1 MSKQDRQFKKGISHG
16 ANSLVKMVWYIMAFL
31 ALVFLIAFL
40 LAAYFTTTRSKR
52 DYEIRVSEN
61 TINNVAA
68 NIKANIDNYKDLSRL
83 VMLNESVT
91 AFLRAPKATAGI
103 KNDARF
109 GVMDVLNV
117 CHNLDSVFIFRNDQ
131 EHMNNGRS
139 IYTIDTA
146 RMSSAEWVDAINS
159 RRGGAIISID
169 ANNAIFRSDKAPIIT
184 LGRAIY
190 DINTQK
196 QTGILLLNFSTDML
210 KNIIA
215 GQEYS
220 GVCILSTDGEYLAG
234 QEELKN
240 YYSPQKLSTEIVN
253 ESERGIFNQ
262 AMISY
267 VQMEGYPFVI
277 ICKSDVP
284 SNAVVP
290 GEYVFSFILLMVVFI
305 FTIAVTVYFVTRHFT
320 RPIMNLANAMKETRE
335 SGWMKRVDVKMP
347 NNEIG
352 NLADNYNGMIEYL
365 NDLFVRQR
373 ESEQEIQK
381 AQIRVLQE
389 QIKPHFLYNSL
400 ECINCMAME
409 AEALDVQKAI
419 ETLGSFY
426 RNSLSKGNR
435 EITLKREIGIIR
447 DYMYLQRLRYGDDLK
462 DDYDV
467 AEETL
472 NLFVPKLVL
481 QPLVEN
487 SIYHGIRLKGEE
499 GIIRISSWIENNE
512 LHLSV
517 YDSGVGMSEES
528 IKEVL
533 EVRPNEEESKSETL
547 SGFGLKGTIKRI
559 RYYANNDDA
568 VSIRSENGEFTEI
581 EITLPILRKELM

>member
-1 MSKQDRQFKKGISHG
+1 M
-16 ANSLVKMVWYIMAFL
+16 KMVWYIIAVL
-31 ALVFLIAFL
+31 ALVFLVAFL

-52 DYEIRVSEN
+52 DYEVRVSEN
-61 TINNVAA
+61 TIHNVVA

-91 AFLRAPKATAGI
+91 VFLRAPKATAGL

-131 EHMNNGRS
+131 DHMNNGRS
-139 IYTIDTA
+139 IYNIDTE
-146 RMSSAEWVDAINS
+146 RMSSEEWIDAIDS
-159 RRGGAIISID
+159 ERGGAIVSIN

-184 LGRAIY
+184 IGRAIY

-210 KNIIA
+210 KNIINSQ
-215 GQEYS
+215 GYS
-220 GVCILSTDGEYLAG
+220 GVCILSPDGEYLAG
-234 QEELKN
+234 REELKG
-240 YYSPQKLSTEIVN
+240 YFAPQKLSTDIIN
-253 ESERGIFNQ
+253 ESEGVLFDQ

-277 ICKSDVP
+277 ICKTDVP
-284 SNAVVP
+284 SNSVVP
-290 GEYVFSFILLMVVFI
+290 GEYVFSFLLLMVAFV
-305 FTIAVTVYFVTRHFT
+305 FTIVVTAYFVTKHFT
-320 RPIMNLANAMKETRE
+320 RPVMNLANAMEETKE
-335 SGWMKRVDVKMP
+335 SGWMKKVDVEMP
-347 NNEIG
+347 DNEIG
-352 NLADNYNGMIEYL
+352 NLADSYNGMIEYL

-373 ESEQEIQK
+373 ESEKEIQK

-409 AEALDVQKAI
+409 AEAFDVQKAI

-472 NLFVPKLVL
+472 DLFVPKLVL

-499 GIIRISSWIENNE
+499 GIIRISSWIENDE

-517 YDSGVGMSEES
+517 FDSGVGMSEES

-533 EVRPNEEESKSETL
+533 EIKTNDDEEASDEL
-547 SGFGLKGTIKRI
+547 SGFGLRGTIKRI
-559 RYYANNDDA
+559 RYYAGNDDA
-568 VSIRSENGEFTEI
+568 VSIRSESGEYTEI
-581 EITLPILRKELM
+581 EIKLPILRKELI